1 MGPAVRLE
9 QSDLHLRPSLHAAG
23 HPGYVVM
30 SPGSNFGAVLMD
42 FPETIIYDNSLTQ
55 WGLAIGVFVLV
66 VILLL
71 LLKRSISKRLAEYAK
86 RTHTYMDDILAAIVE
101 HTKTVFILVVALWA
115 GSLLLDLPPEVRL
128 IRRVVLIITWLIQIG
143 LWSNG
148 VINYWID
155 SKAEEQPGDKD
166 LATTLKAFGMI
177 AKTVIWVILVLLIL
191 DNLPGVDVSTL
202 IASLGVVGIA
212 VALALQ
218 GILGDLF
225 ASLSIMLDKPFVIG
239 DSIVVGDFQGVVE
252 DIGMK
257 STRLRSPTG
266 EEIVFSNTDLLE
278 SRIRNYRTLKRRR
291 VLFTLSLTY
300 QISPDK
306 LSHIP
311 DIVRSV
317 VESHAGTNFNHAYF
331 KGFGDS
337 ALNFEVLYHIETQ
350 EFSVYRETVQAVN
363 FDLFNRLEAEDIKLA
378 YPTQT
383 VYVNE

>member
-1 MGPAVRLE
+1 
-9 QSDLHLRPSLHAAG
+9 
-23 HPGYVVM
+23 
-30 SPGSNFGAVLMD
+30 MD
-42 FPETIIYDNSLTQ
+42 FPDTIIFDNTVGQ
-55 WGLAIGVFVLV
+55 WGLAAAVFVLTLL
-66 VILLL
+66 ILL
-71 LLKRSISKRLAEYAK
+71 LLKRLISKHLADYAE
-86 RTHTYMDDILAAIVE
+86 RTHTYVDDILAAVVG
-101 HTKTVFILVVALWA
+101 HTKTVFILLVALWA
-115 GSLLLDLPPEVRL
+115 GSLFLDLPPEVRM
-128 IRRVVLIITWLIQIG
+128 IRRIVVIITWLIQIG

-155 SKAEEQPGDKD
+155 TKAEEQPED
-166 LATTLKAFGMI
+166 LDRATTLNAFGMI
-177 AKTVIWVILVLLIL
+177 AKTVIWVILVLLML

-239 DSIVVGDFQGVVE
+239 DLIVVSDFQGEVE

-278 SRIRNYRTLKRRR
+278 SRIRNYRTLQRRR

-300 QISPDK
+300 QIPSDK
-306 LSHIP
+306 LSQIP

-317 VESHAGTNFNHAYF
+317 VESHAGTDFNHAYF

-337 ALNFEVLYHIETQ
+337 ALNFEVLYHVETK
-350 EFSVYRETVQAVN
+350 EFSVYREIMQAVN
-363 FDLFNRLEAEDIKLA
+363 FDLFNRLEAEGIKFA

-383 VYVNE
+383 VYVEK